1 MIREAR
7 EVSSM
12 SADGV
17 MPRDKAVRVTE
28 PPPLRVGA
36 RSAAQ
41 ATGAAAIT
49 GETLPTEYVDGVRGV
64 AATYVMLNHARFLLF
79 ISAATALA
87 LHPGTVFKAAL
98 AVLALT
104 RYGVAGVMCF
114 FIVSGYA
121 IHYRQAFKMA
131 GTWQKMSWRSYALH
145 RARRLYPPLL
155 AAIVIIFVADTIG
168 SHFYPGMYNGASNVV
183 LSLGGDHTPSVSS
196 LLGTLTFTQGFL
208 TKVFGSDDPL
218 WSLAYE
224 GFFYLMYPIV
234 LGLDLRLGPVKTL
247 GMITALGLSIAAI
260 IGMGITPDGLHVDLF
275 SPQGI
280 AAHALNLLAMWP
292 AWVAGVFIAD
302 ARAGRVRIPT
312 QWWSIAAVV
321 GLLMLGASA
330 LYLVVK
336 NPNIQIN
343 DINIFYLIWVVS
355 FFGPIG
361 WLCAGR
367 HAIRARK
374 VVAGIYRPIK
384 WLGKMSYSLYVV
396 HFPVLA
402 MICAIY
408 LSSHDNLPR
417 TPWLMFGGIV
427 AALSVGYGVY
437 RIAEKPV
444 TKRNLNRVEAQVK
457 AESGLLPIVPAT
469 PTPNRDPAELLDE
482 VTSVAQA
489 WITERWR
496 APSQV
501 SDVREVPPK
510 EFGVIPAQLGAM
522 PERAWMVR
530 LHVGSTPQRAPSE
543 AIAIV
548 ALHGGTVRAVEP
560 PTR

>member
-1 MIREAR
+1 MT
-7 EVSSM
+7 
-12 SADGV
+12 ADGI
-17 MPRDKAVRVTE
+17 MPRDEAVRVAE
-28 PPPLRVGA
+28 PLPLRMGA
-36 RSAAQ
+36 RSGTQ
-41 ATGAAAIT
+41 AAAIT

-121 IHYRQAFKMA
+121 IHYRQAYKMA
-131 GTWQKMSWRSYALH
+131 GKWQKMSWGGYAMH

-155 AAIVIIFVADTIG
+155 AAIVIIFVADMIG

-183 LSLGGDHTPSVSS
+183 LSLGGDHTPTIGSFF
-196 LLGTLTFTQGFL
+196 GTLTFTQGFV

-224 GFFYLMYPIV
+224 GFFYLMYPII
-234 LGLDLRLGPVKTL
+234 LGLDLRIGPVKTL
-247 GMITALGLSIAAI
+247 GMITVLGLSVAAI
-260 IGMGITPDGLHVDLF
+260 IGIGITPSGLNVDLY
-275 SPQGI
+275 SPLGI

-312 QWWSIAAVV
+312 QWWSIAAAV
-321 GLLMLGASA
+321 GLVMLGTSA

-343 DINIFYLIWVVS
+343 DINIFYGIWVVS

-367 HAIRARK
+367 HEMRARK
-374 VVAGIYRPIK
+374 IVAGIYRPIK

-408 LSSHDNLPR
+408 LSGHSDLPR
-417 TPWLMFGGIV
+417 TPWLMLGGIV

-437 RIAEKPV
+437 RLAEKPV
-444 TKRNLNRVEAQVK
+444 TRRNLNRVEAQVK
-457 AESGLLPIVPAT
+457 AESGLLPVVPAT
-469 PTPNRDPAELLDE
+469 PTPNRDRAELLDE

-489 WITERWR
+489 WITERWH

-501 SDVREVPPK
+501 ADLRELPPD
-510 EFGVIPAQLGAM
+510 EFGVIPAQLGTT
-522 PERAWMVR
+522 PDRAWLVR
-530 LHVGSTPQRAPSE
+530 LHIQGTPHQAPSE
-543 AIAIV
+543 ATAIV
-548 ALHGGTVRAVEP
+548 ALAGGTVCAVEP
-560 PTR
+560 PVR